1 MTTLL
6 DLDIRTVILLL
17 FFGNLIAV
25 GVFTA
30 YRRGTFAD
38 RPYRLFLVGKLLQAF
53 AWVLLA
59 LRGAISDLLSIEVGN
74 GLLFTGFALE
84 TLAFA
89 AATERSTRRLES
101 AIAILT
107 VVGCVTF
114 WTLGSDASIRVAIA
128 SMISAALLG
137 TMVGFLLRIPDT
149 SRLQMRIASFYALFC
164 VFLVGRTGAAL
175 FSPEGIGLF
184 SVNTIQVLT
193 FLTLFLLL
201 IVGGVG
207 FPLLLNER
215 NDRLLH
221 EAHQELLSSEAMLKN
236 IFDTSTIA
244 IFLGNG
250 KGLITHANRRMGE
263 MFGCDPLELVGSR
276 YVDRIDPKDR
286 GVAEQRIAAILKD
299 ELPVLKLERPYL
311 RMDGSWFWGQLECT
325 RIHDARTDEY
335 LLLAVIADIN
345 ELKLAEQ
352 RIREMAQR
360 DSLTGLANRVLF
372 SDRLQQA
379 TAAAQRDKHH
389 LALLF
394 IDLDRFKPINDSYGH
409 AVGDQLLAAIARRI
423 EGAIR
428 ESDTAARIGGDEFVV
443 LLRLVENSEM
453 ALIVAE
459 KIRKAIGQPCV
470 IEGNTMSISCSI
482 GIALYPQHGRDEI
495 TLSKNADDAMYKA
508 KAEGRDAI
516 RIADCGTDSNREG
529 SMEYVPNES
538 LETAPPDR

>member
-6 DLDIRTVILLL
+6 ALDIRTVILLL

-30 YRRGTFAD
+30 YRRDNFAE
-38 RPYRLFLVGKLLQAF
+38 RPYRLFLAGKLLQAF
-53 AWVLLA
+53 AWALLA
-59 LRGAISDLLSIEVGN
+59 LRGAISDLLSIDIGN
-74 GLLFTGFALE
+74 AMLFTGFALE

-89 AATERSTRRLES
+89 AATERASRRLV
-101 AIAILT
+101 AAVALLT
-107 VVGCVTF
+107 LLGCVIF
-114 WTLGSDASIRVAIA
+114 WILGSTGSTRVAIA
-128 SMISAALLG
+128 SMVSAALLG

-149 SRLQMRIASFYALFC
+149 SHLQMRIAGFYALFC

-184 SVNTIQVLT
+184 SANAIQTLT

-201 IVGGVG
+201 IVGGIG

-215 NDRLLH
+215 SDRLLH

-244 IFLGNG
+244 IFLGN
-250 KGLITHANRRMGE
+250 KDGLITHANRRMGE
-263 MFGCDPLELVGSR
+263 MFGCDPAVLVGSR
-276 YVDRIDPKDR
+276 YIDRIDPAEQAI
-286 GVAEQRIAAILKD
+286 AEQRIAAILRD
-299 ELPVLKLERPYL
+299 ELPLLKLERQYL

-325 RIHDARTDEY
+325 RIHDARADEY

-352 RIREMAQR
+352 HIREKAQY

-379 TAAAQRDKHH
+379 TAAAQRDGHH

-394 IDLDRFKPINDSYGH
+394 LDLDRFKPINDSFGH

-443 LLRLVENSEM
+443 LLRSVENGDGT
-453 ALIVAE
+453 LTVAE
-459 KIRKAIGQPCV
+459 KVRKAIGKPYV
-470 IEGNTMSISCSI
+470 IDGHPMTVSCSI
-482 GIALYPQHGRDEI
+482 GIALYPQHGYDEI
-495 TLSKNADDAMYKA
+495 TLAKNADDAMYKA
-508 KAEGRDAI
+508 KEAGRDAI
-516 RIADCGTDSNREG
+516 RMADGGTGPAPADS
-529 SMEYVPNES
+529 MQ
-538 LETAPPDR
+538 